1 MNQPIQKKPTPSLPR
16 AARPGAE
23 QPALLR
29 RFLSHSGWSRAI
41 TGKFQQRTNLLGW
54 RPESLV
60 YRLHAAAHYIL
71 FRNLQRFHL
80 ASRASDAGRPQV
92 NQFIFR
98 QTNVFHSALRAGK
111 ETPGAHPER
120 RETSPGALSPRMIRR
135 EESFLPLERVAER
148 FRFFRDGLRGMVLF
162 TDSGQDAIEIRK
174 RILRYENARP
184 DALLLDLAG
193 RIARQ
198 SRRMEERPLDPPPN
212 LASGAPAV
220 HGTGDFVLEL
230 PRFVPVKETGANS
243 GPDTM
248 PGAPPA
254 MPVNVAHLT
263 DEVMR
268 QLDHRMIAAR
278 ERMCKI

>member
-1 MNQPIQKKPTPSLPR
+1 MNQPIQKKLTPGLLR

-23 QPALLR
+23 PPALLR
-29 RFLSHSGWSRAI
+29 RLLRHAGWSRVI
-41 TGKFQQRTNLLGW
+41 TGKFQQKTSLRGW

-60 YRLHAAAHYIL
+60 FRLHAAAHYIM

-80 ASRASDAGRPQV
+80 ASRASDTGRPLV
-92 NQFIFR
+92 NQFIFN
-98 QTNVFHSALRAGK
+98 QTSVFHSAQRAGK
-111 ETPGAHPER
+111 ETPGAHLER
-120 RETSPGALSPRMIRR
+120 RETSPGAASRRTIRR
-135 EESFLPLERVAER
+135 EESFLPLERAGER
-148 FRFFRDGLRGMVLF
+148 FRFSDDGRRGIVLF

-184 DALLLDLAG
+184 DVLLLDLAG

-198 SRRMEERPLDPPPN
+198 ASRVEERPVDPPPN
-212 LASGAPAV
+212 LLSGAYAA

-230 PRFVPVKETGANS
+230 PRFVPVKEAGANS

-248 PGAPPA
+248 LGAQPA
-254 MPVNVAHLT
+254 LPVNVVQLT

-268 QLDHRMIAAR
+268 QLDHRLIAAR
-278 ERMCKI
+278 ERMGKI